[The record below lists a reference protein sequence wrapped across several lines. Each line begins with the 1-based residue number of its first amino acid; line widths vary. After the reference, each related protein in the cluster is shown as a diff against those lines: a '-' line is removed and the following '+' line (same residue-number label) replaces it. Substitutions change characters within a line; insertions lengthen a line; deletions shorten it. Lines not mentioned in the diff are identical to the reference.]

1 MNKINCKIQNIPSN
15 KRSISKHWSLMF
27 VMILFAT
34 LVVGQTKPNIVLIL
48 ADDLGYGSTN
58 PYGAPTSVL
67 QTPSINRLAEEGRKF
82 MNVYAPASLC
92 SPSRYGL
99 LTGRYYWRDVRDW
112 GIIQA
117 TDTCVIPANGNNL
130 AARLKKEGY
139 NTAGI
144 GKWHLG
150 YNENTTQYK
159 IPDDIGFD
167 YWHDYRVG
175 PDGKRLNNEDT
186 RIMEY
191 LNNETNQW
199 IDDQSSD
206 TPFFLYFAPIA
217 IHTPIIPGVE
227 YQGKSNGGA
236 YGDYIMELDGSVGN
250 ILEALERNGFTENT
264 IVIFTS
270 DNGGVP
276 GAAKEARAAGLKV
289 NGDYRGTKL
298 SIFEGGFR
306 VPFIIKWVNNITPG
320 TTSLEKVSLVDVY
333 ASIWELLNIE
343 MQSPIEE
350 AGDSYSFYPAW
361 FDNLSSPIRDNMI
374 LTSYE
379 GITAIHS
386 GRWKYIDGIVREPA
400 PYSFFGD
407 SRQAAEAHEQ
417 LYDIEKDPYE
427 TQDLVTANT
436 DTAIKL
442 SSLLQY
448 YKDLDYSRTF
458 NGIDSTQT
466 NFPLL
471 SLNSNIRVY
480 PNPSSEYFTIEID
493 ELDGEF
499 DIILSDLSG
508 REVFKLNNNIARKI
522 QFNHSGLKKGIYIYY
537 VKNIDGIVGS
547 GKIILE

>member
-1 MNKINCKIQNIPSN
+1 
-15 KRSISKHWSLMF
+15 
-27 VMILFAT
+27 MILFTTVAS
-34 LVVGQTKPNIVLIL
+34 GQTKPNIVLIL
-48 ADDLGYGSTN
+48 ADDLGYGCTG
-58 PYGAPTSVL
+58 PYGAPASVL
-67 QTPSINRLAEEGRKF
+67 QTPAIDSLAKAGCKFINA
-82 MNVYAPASLC
+82 YAPASLC
-92 SPSRYGL
+92 SPTRYAI

-112 GIIQA
+112 GIIQS
-117 TDTCVIPANGNNL
+117 TDPCVIPPTGNNI

-150 YNENTTQYK
+150 YNKTTKDYS

-175 PDGKRLNNEDT
+175 PDGNRLDKEDT
-186 RIMEY
+186 RIAEY

-199 IDDQSSD
+199 IDKQSSD

-217 IHTPIIPGVE
+217 IHTPIIPGIE

-250 ILEALERNGFTENT
+250 IIEALERNGFTENT

-276 GAAKEARAAGLKV
+276 GAAKEAREAGLKV

-306 VPFIIKWVNNITPG
+306 VPFIIKWINNIAPG
-320 TTSLEKVSLVDVY
+320 TTSTEKVSLVDIY
-333 ASIWELLNIE
+333 ASIGELLNIDL
-343 MQSPIEE
+343 QSPAVE

-361 FDNLSSPIRDNMI
+361 FDDLSKPIRDNMI
-374 LTSYE
+374 LTSHE

-386 GRWKYIDGIVREPA
+386 GGWKYIDGTVREPA
-400 PYSFFGD
+400 PYAFFGD

-417 LYDIEKDPYE
+417 LYDIVNDPYE
-427 TQDLVTANT
+427 TRDLVNDSTEKVI
-436 DTAIKL
+436 DL
-442 SSLLQY
+442 SNLLQH
-448 YKDLDYSRTF
+448 LRNLGYSRTF
-458 NGIDSTQT
+458 NGIETHAKL
-466 NFPLL
+466 PIL
-471 SLNSNIRVY
+471 SVNSNVKVY
-480 PNPSSEYFTIEID
+480 PNPSSAHFTVEI
-493 ELDGEF
+493 
-499 DIILSDLSG
+499 SDLDVEYDILISDSSG
-508 REVFKLNNNIARKI
+508 RSVAKI
-522 QFNHSGLKKGIYIYY
+522 QNCNTNMVNFHRKGLENGVYFYQ
-537 VKNIDGIVGS
+537 IVNGNEILGS